1 MLLPLLHTRHT
12 QPGGLHLEWWAPI
25 GVAHGGFQ
33 SELSTVGSNWGY
45 FKFYENVC
53 TCSVQVHFLYQFSL
67 KFFLDIFQVV
77 LSQNPNLKGVTDYS
91 QRLNTITTDMFQV
104 RQWVCSDPT
113 LSQGKGS
120 GDILVN
126 AESAV
131 MYLCTM
137 YILGH
142 AQ

>member
-12 QPGGLHLEWWAPI
+12 QPGGLHLEWRAPI

-33 SELSTVGSNWGY
+33 LGLYVVGT

-53 TCSVQVHFLYQFSL
+53 TCCVQVHFLYQFSL

-77 LSQNPNLKGVTDYS
+77 LSQNPNLKRVTDYS